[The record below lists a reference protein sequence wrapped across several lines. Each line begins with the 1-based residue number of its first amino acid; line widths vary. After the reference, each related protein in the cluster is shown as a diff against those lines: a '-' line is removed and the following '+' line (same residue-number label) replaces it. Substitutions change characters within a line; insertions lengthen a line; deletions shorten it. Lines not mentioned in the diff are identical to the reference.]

1 MTCVCVVCNKDSAK
15 GWTIGTS
22 VVVQWLGL
30 RASEGEG
37 VPVSDSSSRNR
48 DLPCRKV
55 WPK

>member
-37 VPVSDSSSRNR
+37 VPVSDSS
-48 DLPCRKV
+48 
-55 WPK
+55 